1 MSLPF
6 KIALR
11 FIRYNRSQSIFIILS
26 IAIGISVQ
34 IFIGLLIQSLQASL
48 VQTTIGN
55 SSQITIVSKLQGTP
69 ISSWD
74 GIIQKINSDPAYN
87 KDIKYVSPSVDT
99 PIFISE
105 GSAINSLLLRGFDF
119 KASDPI
125 YHFKSHLI
133 EGSLPTND
141 NEIMIGKQ
149 FAKDANLS
157 VGKTVTVFTAK
168 RQLKILKITG
178 IFDFNVSSLNSSWA
192 ISNLQTAQNVGG
204 FGNNVSSIEMQVV
217 NVFDAKKISE
227 EISQTLNDTS
237 IKVENWED
245 QNADLLTG
253 LQGQSIS
260 SIMIQVFVIVAVTL
274 AIASVLAITVLQKSK
289 EIGILKAMGLTDGK
303 TGLVFLFQGLI
314 LGIIGAFAGAGLGLG
329 LSFMFAKF
337 AVNSNGTP
345 VVPLEINYFFVL
357 ISMIIAVS
365 ASIAASIIPAR
376 NSISLDP
383 IEVIRN
389 G

>member
-11 FIRYNRSQSIFIILS
+11 FIRYNRTQSIFIILS

-34 IFIGLLIQSLQASL
+34 IFIGLLIQSLQSSL

-55 SSQITIVSKLQGTP
+55 SSQITVTSKLQGTS
-69 ISSWD
+69 ISNWNE
-74 GIIQKINSDPAYN
+74 IIQKINSDSSYN
-87 KDIKYVSPSVDT
+87 KELKYVSPSVDT
-99 PIFISE
+99 PIFVSE

-125 YHFKSHLI
+125 YNFKSHLI

-149 FAKDANLS
+149 FAKDAGLS
-157 VGKTVTVFTAK
+157 VGKTVTVFTAN
-168 RQLKILKITG
+168 RQLKILKISG
-178 IFDFNVSSLNSSWA
+178 IFDFNISSINSSWA
-192 ISNLQTAQNVGG
+192 ISNLKTAQNVGQL
-204 FGNNVSSIEMQVV
+204 GNNVSNIEMQIV
-217 NVFDAKKISE
+217 NVFDAKKVAG
-227 EISQTLNDTS
+227 EISQTLNDPS

-245 QNADLLTG
+245 QNTDLLTG

-289 EIGILKAMGLTDGK
+289 EIGILKAIGLTDSK
-303 TGLVFLFQGLI
+303 TGSVFLFQGLI
-314 LGIIGAFAGAGLGLG
+314 LGIIGALAGAGLGLG

-357 ISMIIAVS
+357 ISMIIAVT
-365 ASIAASIIPAR
+365 ASIVASVIPAR
-376 NSISLDP
+376 NSIRLDP
-383 IEVIRN
+383 IEVIKN